1 MLSKRPH
8 VYWGS
13 KFALYSGI
21 KSVFKVNKLKMNLV
35 LFEKKELEHVLKSG
49 AAPSYVLSLCD
60 RRAEH
65 LRDVLNVKV
74 GDELSVGEIGGFR
87 GRGVVVEVGLKQ
99 ISLVVEYREELA
111 IGSGIHLIVAL
122 PRPQMLKRILEICGT
137 MAIENLDLI
146 YANRVEKSFFNSKA
160 LEPENLH
167 KHLLLGME
175 QGSSTLYP
183 KVRVFKSFKKY
194 QEEIKSF
201 SDRQYLKLI
210 AHPGTADNLSSVWI
224 DRGEQRKTIIAIGP
238 EGGWQ
243 DLELKEFEK
252 LGFKSFN
259 LGEKILRVETAVAV
273 VIGQIS
279 LLQEMSERK

>member
-1 MLSKRPH
+1 
-8 VYWGS
+8 
-13 KFALYSGI
+13 
-21 KSVFKVNKLKMNLV
+21 MNLV
-35 LFEKKELEHVLKSG
+35 LFEKNELEHVPKSG
-49 AAPSYVLSLCD
+49 ATPSYVLNLYD

-65 LRDVLNVKV
+65 LRDVLNIKV
-74 GDELSVGEIGGFR
+74 GDEISVGEIGGFR
-87 GRGVVVEVGLKQ
+87 GRGVVLEAGLKQ
-99 ISLVVEYREELA
+99 ISLSVEYREESA

-122 PRPQMLKRILEICGT
+122 PRPQMLKRILEISGT
-137 MAIENLDLI
+137 MAVENLDLI
-146 YANRVEKSFFNSKA
+146 YANRVEKSFFYSKT

-175 QGSSTLYP
+175 QGSSTFYP
-183 KVRVFKSFKKY
+183 NVKVFKSLRKY

-210 AHPGTADNLSSVWI
+210 AHPGTVDNLSSAWR
-224 DRGEQRKTIIAIGP
+224 DLGEKKKTMIAIGP

-243 DLELKEFEK
+243 DQELKGFEE

-259 LGEKILRVETAVAV
+259 LGKKILRVETAVAV
-273 VIGQIS
+273 VIGQIN